1 VRRRRENFANSP
13 LYKAVLP
20 SKINGVECAA
30 GAKKLQ
36 NHTSTTRIYLL
47 KPAILSAPQARKF
60 YKSHLYK
67 ADLPSKINDIEC
79 AAGREN
85 FAKSSL
91 YNADLPSK
99 INDIECAAGAKI
111 LRKNSWSRIS
121 RPTRTA
127 AVRFFLAPRTALK
140 RSGPGWSG

>member
-60 YKSHLYK
+60 YKSPLYK
-67 ADLPSKINDIEC
+67 
-79 AAGREN
+79 
-85 FAKSSL
+85 
-91 YNADLPSK
+91 ADLPSK

-111 LRKNSWSRIS
+111 LLNRPSTTRIYLLKSTILNAPQARKFCEKIVGPGFRDQ
-121 RPTRTA
+121 PG
-127 AVRFFLAPRTALK
+127 PQ
-140 RSGPGWSG
+140 RSGFFWHPGPP